1 MKELLETL
9 ARVLVDDPDE
19 VHVEEHVDDEGTLL
33 ELSVAEDDR
42 GKVIG
47 KRGRTA
53 DALRI
58 LLDAV
63 AHQRGTHCDVEILD

>member
-1 MKELLETL
+1 MKDLLVTL
-9 ARVLVDDPDE
+9 ARVLVDDPDQ
-19 VHVEEHVDDEGTLL
+19 VQVEEHLDDEGTYL
-33 ELSVAEDDR
+33 ELSVAEEDR

-53 DALRI
+53 DALRV

-63 AHQRGTHCDVEILD
+63 AHRRGTHCDVEIVD